1 MTLKGAGGKKGTI
14 KIIIIIIFLFISLVG
29 GLIIYSTGSIVF
41 KHFSKKY
48 EEMQSKAYL
57 LTVPNKALNYY
68 KNKYGIDQK
77 VSNVKVIENTPSSC
91 IFGCKPY
98 EAYRSILL
106 ENGDEIIYDV
116 QNKKFYDDHQYKL
129 IEKDI
134 QELYMNKLLSMVNEI
149 KADNELSKFSN
160 YDNFITINNAIADD
174 VSGKFQKN
182 NVFYF
187 HEFYDGNV
195 EEYIDK
201 EPIKFNRSTLT
212 ILCDKSSKCND
223 IVANYYNSLKK
234 ADIAIKIYELTD
246 NFMTRPI
253 AYYSGDNIIT
263 FKFIKILQGLEVSSM
278 NNITLEDGDIIMQE
292 VTENTKIMNKI
303 NNAENSSKK
312 VIITSP
318 IYKVKF
324 SNNLKSIL
332 SKDNNLKL
340 FIRKDDRIYNDILF
354 EYNPNEDYN
363 YDIFQ
368 DNMNYGRKLNESSYY
383 FFGKAE

>member
-29 GLIIYSTGSIVF
+29 GLIIYSTGSIVL

-77 VSNVKVIENTPSSC
+77 VANVKVIENTPSSC
-91 IFGCKPY
+91 LFGCKPY

-160 YDNFITINNAIADD
+160 YDNFITINNAIVDD

-212 ILCDKSSKCND
+212 ILCDKNSKCND
-223 IVANYYNSLKK
+223 IVANYYNILKK

-253 AYYSGDNIIT
+253 AYYSGDNIII

-292 VTENTKIMNKI
+292 VTENAKIINKI
-303 NNAENSSKK
+303 NNAEDSSKK